1 MRLARS
7 SWLYLLLVLTAAC
20 NGPGESPLPPPDA
33 GPSVGRI
40 SGQVALDDAAPPEGI
55 AVTVQGTELKATTDT
70 EGRFTL
76 VDVSPGAHTLIV
88 QKPLYR
94 EASEAVEVKARQT
107 ASATLTLQRE
117 RGGLTGTV
125 QLEGGASAEGITVA
139 LTGTSHQTQTDAQ
152 GHFVF
157 TALPTGSYTVQVL
170 KETYAPAQETV
181 EVAVDAQASVA
192 LSLQRER
199 GNVAGTILLEG
210 EARAENVLVT
220 LVDTDVLSRANAQG
234 QFILV
239 GVPTGTYTL
248 RAQREGYVTH
258 EQQVEVRAG
267 AQTSVTRT
275 LSRERGSVAGTF
287 QLEGVATAGNIAVLL
302 VDTNFSTQT
311 NAQGKFSLTG
321 IPTGTYTLRAS
332 RDTYVSY
339 EQQVEIRA
347 GAQTSV
353 TQTLSR
359 ERGSVAGTFLLEG
372 GASAGDIAVQLVGT
386 EHSTVT
392 DAEGRFTFTGVLT
405 GMYTLRVRRDGYDPY
420 QQTVE
425 VRANA
430 QTSISQTLTRER
442 GTVVGLFQLEGG
454 GSAADIA
461 VQLVGT
467 SHATGTDAEGRFTL
481 TGVITGTY
489 TLRASRDGY
498 APYEQQVEV
507 RPNAQSSVSQTLTR
521 ERGTVAGTVLLE
533 GGVAVANIEVA
544 LVDTDFT
551 TQTND
556 QGAFALTGIPT
567 GTYTLR
573 ARRDTYVPYEQQV
586 EVRANAQTSVS
597 GLLYRERGDLS
608 GRVVLEDGESAA
620 GLTVVADGPERMGTT
635 TDAEGRFSMP
645 GLLAGAYTVSASK
658 DHYASPEVSVEVR
671 VDEPATV
678 ELTLTRQGAPTVVV
692 PKLAVQRG
700 HLELTGSGFGAQ
712 RGESHVSVGGVE
724 VTDYFFWSDTRV
736 MVRVPANVSP
746 GVRDV
751 VVKPGPAWRPAAT
764 VSLRV
769 VRQQTLAASIEDW
782 NLGITPDDTVTGWG
796 PDLHSPPGGLS
807 DVVSVAVG
815 SAFAVALKADG
826 TVVEWGD
833 LSGSRAPV
841 PTGLSDV
848 VAISA
853 ASNIAAAL
861 RRDGTVVAWGGF
873 EYDRTKVPAGL
884 QDVVAISVSMY
895 FSLAL
900 KADGT
905 VATWGRN
912 EYGQTSL
919 PPADLSGVKA
929 IGGNTFGSAAILS
942 DGTLRGWDFGAS
954 HNGYENVTD
963 PVGFIDVRG
972 GYDVL
977 VALRQD
983 GTLRAWGRNDYG
995 QASPPAT
1002 LTDVVDAMPMGIF
1015 DGVALLQDGTLKTWG
1030 VGVQFRLPPA
1040 GLILRVAP
1048 R

>member
-33 GPSVGRI
+33 NPFVGRV
-40 SGQVALDDAAPPEGI
+40 SGQVALDDAASPEGI
-55 AVTVQGTELKATTDT
+55 AVTVQGTELTATTDT

-76 VDVSPGAHTLIV
+76 EDVSPGAHTLIV

-125 QLEGGASAEGITVA
+125 QLEGGASAAGITVA

-157 TALPTGSYTVQVL
+157 TELPTGSYTVQVM
-170 KETYAPAQETV
+170 KETYEPAQETV
-181 EVAVDAQASVA
+181 EVGVDAQASVT

-210 EARAENVLVT
+210 
-220 LVDTDVLSRANAQG
+220 
-234 QFILV
+234 
-239 GVPTGTYTL
+239 
-248 RAQREGYVTH
+248 
-258 EQQVEVRAG
+258 
-267 AQTSVTRT
+267 
-275 LSRERGSVAGTF
+275 VAS
-287 QLEGVATAGNIAVLL
+287 AGNIAVLL

-311 NAQGKFSLTG
+311 NAQGQFSLTG
-321 IPTGTYTLRAS
+321 VPTGTYTLRAQINAYVPYEQQVEVLAGAQTSVSQTLS
-332 RDTYVSY
+332 RERGSVAGTFLLEGGASAGNIAVLLVDTNFSTQTNAQGQFSLTGVPTGTYTLRAQLNAYVPY

-347 GAQTSV
+347 GEQTSV
-353 TQTLSR
+353 SQTLSR

-386 EHSTVT
+386 DHSTVT

-405 GMYTLRVRRDGYDPY
+405 G
-420 QQTVE
+420 
-425 VRANA
+425 
-430 QTSISQTLTRER
+430 
-442 GTVVGLFQLEGG
+442 
-454 GSAADIA
+454 
-461 VQLVGT
+461 
-467 SHATGTDAEGRFTL
+467 
-481 TGVITGTY
+481 TY
-489 TLRASRDGY
+489 TLRASREGY
-498 APYEQQVEV
+498 AQYEQQVEV
-507 RPNAQSSVSQTLTR
+507 RADAQTSVSQTLTR
-521 ERGTVAGTVLLE
+521 ERGSVAGTVLLE
-533 GGVAVANIEVA
+533 GGVGVANIEVA
-544 LVDTDFT
+544 LVDTAFT

-573 ARRDTYVPYEQQV
+573 ARRDTYLPYEQQV
-586 EVRANAQTSVS
+586 EVRTNAQTSVS
-597 GLLYRERGDLS
+597 GLLYRERGGVT

-645 GLLAGAYTVSASK
+645 ELLTGAYTVSASK
-658 DHYASPEVSVEVR
+658 DHYVSPEVSVEVR
-671 VDEPATV
+671 LDEPATV
-678 ELTLTRQGAPTVVV
+678 ELTLTRAGAPTLVV

-724 VTDYFFWSDTRV
+724 VSDYFFWSDTRV
-736 MVRVPANVSP
+736 VVRVPANVSP

-751 VVKPGPAWRPAAT
+751 ILKPGPAWRPAAT

-769 VRQQTLAASIEDW
+769 VRQQTLSTSTSVYDW
-782 NLGITPDDTVTGWG
+782 NLGITPNDTVTGWG
-796 PDLHSPPGGLS
+796 PSLPSGGGNLT
-807 DVVSVAVG
+807 DVVSVAAG
-815 SAFAVALKADG
+815 EAFAVALKADG

-833 LSGSRAPV
+833 LGGSRAPV
-841 PTGLSDV
+841 PAGLSDV

-861 RRDGTVVAWGGF
+861 RRDGTVVAWGGS

-884 QDVVAISVSMY
+884 QDVVALSVSTY

-905 VATWGRN
+905 VVTWGRDQF
-912 EYGQTSL
+912 GQVST
-919 PPADLSGVKA
+919 PPQDLSGVTA

-942 DGTLRGWDFGAS
+942 DGNLRGWDFGAS
-954 HNGYENVTD
+954 QDGYENVTD
-963 PVGFIDVRG
+963 PVGFTDVRG
-972 GYDVL
+972 GHDLL
-977 VALRQD
+977 VALRKD
-983 GTLRAWGRNDYG
+983 GSLRAWGRNDNG
-995 QASPPAT
+995 QANPPAT
-1002 LTDVVDAMPMGIF
+1002 LTGVVDAMPMGIYT
-1015 DGVALLQDGTLKTWG
+1015 GVALLQDGTLTWWG
-1030 VGVQFRLPPA
+1030 GDVHPSRLPPA

>member
-33 GPSVGRI
+33 NPFVGRV
-40 SGQVALDDAAPPEGI
+40 SGQVALDDAASPEGI
-55 AVTVQGTELKATTDT
+55 AVTVQGTELTATTDT

-76 VDVSPGAHTLIV
+76 EDVSPGAHTLIV

-125 QLEGGASAEGITVA
+125 QLEGGVSAEGITVA

-157 TALPTGSYTVQVL
+157 TELPTGSYTVQVL
-170 KETYAPAQETV
+170 KETYEPAQETV
-181 EVAVDAQASVA
+181 EVGVDAQASVT

-199 GNVAGTILLEG
+199 GTVAGTLQLEG
-210 EARAENVLVT
+210 GGSAGDIAVLLVGTDFSTVTNAEGHFT
-220 LVDTDVLSRANAQG
+220 FT
-234 QFILV
+234 

-248 RAQREGYVTH
+248 RAQRAGYVQH
-258 EQQVEVRAG
+258 EQQIEVKTATE
-267 AQTSVTRT
+267 ASVTQT

-287 QLEGVATAGNIAVLL
+287 LLEGGASAGDIAVLL

-311 NAQGKFSLTG
+311 NAQGQFSLTG
-321 IPTGTYTLRAS
+321 VPTGTYTLRAQLNA
-332 RDTYVSY
+332 YVPY

-386 EHSTVT
+386 DHSTLT

-405 GMYTLRVRRDGYDPY
+405 GTYTLRASREGYAQY
-420 QQTVE
+420 EQQVE

-430 QTSISQTLTRER
+430 QTSVTQTLTRER
-442 GTVVGLFQLEGG
+442 G
-454 GSAADIA
+454 S
-461 VQLVGT
+461 
-467 SHATGTDAEGRFTL
+467 
-481 TGVITGTY
+481 
-489 TLRASRDGY
+489 
-498 APYEQQVEV
+498 
-507 RPNAQSSVSQTLTR
+507 
-521 ERGTVAGTVLLE
+521 VAGTVLLE
-533 GGVAVANIEVA
+533 GGVGVANIEVA
-544 LVDTDFT
+544 LVDTAFT

-573 ARRDTYVPYEQQV
+573 ARRDTYLPYEQQV

-597 GLLYRERGDLS
+597 GLLYRERGGVT

-645 GLLAGAYTVSASK
+645 ELLTGAYTVSASK
-658 DHYASPEVSVEVR
+658 DNYVSPEVSVEVR
-671 VDEPATV
+671 LDEPATV
-678 ELTLTRQGAPTVVV
+678 ELTLTRAGAPTLVV

-724 VTDYFFWSDTRV
+724 VSDYFFWSDTQV
-736 MVRVPANVSP
+736 VVRVPANVSP
-746 GVRDV
+746 GVHDV
-751 VVKPGPAWRPAAT
+751 ILKPGPAWRPAAT

-769 VRQQTLAASIEDW
+769 VRQQTLATSTSVYDW
-782 NLGITPDDTVTGWG
+782 NLGITPNDTVTGWG
-796 PDLHSPPGGLS
+796 PDLPSGGGS
-807 DVVSVAVG
+807 MADVVSVAAG
-815 SAFAVALKADG
+815 EAFAVALKADG

-833 LSGSRAPV
+833 LGGSRAPV
-841 PTGLSDV
+841 PAGLSDV

-861 RRDGTVVAWGGF
+861 RRDGTVVAWGGS

-884 QDVVAISVSMY
+884 QDVVALSVSTY

-905 VATWGRN
+905 VVTWGRDQS
-912 EYGQTSL
+912 GQVST
-919 PPADLSGVKA
+919 PPQDLSGVTA

-942 DGTLRGWDFGAS
+942 DGNLRGWDFGAS
-954 HNGYENVTD
+954 QDGYEDVTD

-972 GYDVL
+972 GHDLL
-977 VALRQD
+977 VALRKD

-1002 LTDVVDAMPMGIF
+1002 LTGVVDAMPMGTYN
-1015 DGVALLQDGTLKTWG
+1015 GVALLQDGTLTWWG
-1030 VGVQFRLPPA
+1030 GDVNPNRLPPA

>member
-1 MRLARS
+1 M
-7 SWLYLLLVLTAAC
+7 
-20 NGPGESPLPPPDA
+20 
-33 GPSVGRI
+33 GRV
-40 SGQVALDDAAPPEGI
+40 SGQVVLDDAAPPEGI
-55 AVTVQGTELKATTDT
+55 TVTVQGTELEATTDT

-76 VDVSPGAHTLIV
+76 VDVTPGAHTLIV
-88 QKPLYR
+88 RKPLYR
-94 EASEAVEVKARQT
+94 EASEAVAVKARET
-107 ASATLTLQRE
+107 TSATLTLQRE

-125 QLEGGASAEGITVA
+125 QLEGGASAEGLTVA

-157 TALPTGSYTVQVL
+157 TALPTGSYTVEVL
-170 KETYAPAQETV
+170 KETYAPVQETV
-181 EVAVDAQASVA
+181 EVAVDAQASVT

-199 GNVAGTILLEG
+199 GTVAGTLQLEG
-210 EARAENVLVT
+210 GGSAGGIAVLLVGTDFSTVTDAEGHFT
-220 LVDTDVLSRANAQG
+220 FT
-234 QFILV
+234 

-248 RAQREGYVTH
+248 RAQHAGYVQH
-258 EQQVEVRAG
+258 EQQVEVKTATE
-267 AQTSVTRT
+267 ASVTQT

-287 QLEGVATAGNIAVLL
+287 QLEGVASAGNIAVLL
-302 VDTNFSTQT
+302 VDTSFSTQT
-311 NAQGKFSLTG
+311 NAQGQFSLTG
-321 IPTGTYTLRAS
+321 VPTGTYTLRAQLNA
-332 RDTYVSY
+332 YVPY

-359 ERGSVAGTFLLEG
+359 ERGSVAGTLLLEG
-372 GASAGDIAVQLVGT
+372 GADARDIAVQLVGT
-386 EHSTVT
+386 DHSALT
-392 DAEGRFTFTGVLT
+392 DSEGHFTFTEVLT

-467 SHATGTDAEGRFTL
+467 EHATVTDAEGRFTL

-489 TLRASRDGY
+489 PLRASRDGY
-498 APYEQQVEV
+498 AQYEQQVEV
-507 RPNAQSSVSQTLTR
+507 RANAQSSVSQTLTR

-533 GGVAVANIEVA
+533 GGVGVANIEVA

-573 ARRDTYVPYEQQV
+573 ARRDTYLPYEQQV

-597 GLLYRERGDLS
+597 GLLYRERGDVT

-620 GLTVVADGPERMGTT
+620 NLTVIADGPERMGTT

-645 GLLAGAYTVSASK
+645 GLLTGAYTVSAFK
-658 DHYASPEVSVEVR
+658 DHYVSPEVPVEVR
-671 VDEPATV
+671 LDEPATV
-678 ELTLTRQGAPTVVV
+678 ELTLTRAGAPTLVL

-724 VTDYFFWSDTRV
+724 VSDYFFWSDTRV

-751 VVKPGPAWRPAAT
+751 VLKPGPSWRPAAT

-769 VRQQTLAASIEDW
+769 VRQQTLATSSRDW
-782 NLGITPDDTVTGWG
+782 NLGVTPENTLTGWG
-796 PDLHSPPGGLS
+796 PSAPLGGQLPTTG
-807 DVVSVAVG
+807 DIVSVAMG
-815 SAFAVALKADG
+815 EYFGLGLKADG
-826 TVVEWGD
+826 TVIEWGEYY
-833 LSGSRAPV
+833 SPRTPV
-841 PTGLSDV
+841 PEGLSNV
-848 VAISA
+848 VAIAA

-861 RRDGTVVAWGGF
+861 LRDGTVVAWGGL
-873 EYDRTKVPAGL
+873 EYDRTKVPQGL
-884 QDVVAISVSMY
+884 QDVVALSVSMY

-905 VATWGRN
+905 VVTWGRN
-912 EYGQTSL
+912 EYGQVST
-919 PPADLSGVKA
+919 PPQDLSGVTA
-929 IGGNTFGSAAILS
+929 IGGNAFGSAAILS
-942 DGTLRGWDFGAS
+942 DGNLRGWDFGAS
-954 HNGYENVTD
+954 HNGYESVTD
-963 PVGFIDVRG
+963 PVGFIDLRG

-977 VALRQD
+977 VALRKD

-995 QASPPAT
+995 QASPPET
-1002 LTDVVDAMPMGIF
+1002 LTGVVDAMPMGPF
-1015 DGVALLQDGTLKTWG
+1015 NGVALLQDGTLTWWG
-1030 VGVQFRLPPA
+1030 GDVNPNRLPPA
-1040 GLILRVAP
+1040 NLILRVAP

>member
-1 MRLARS
+1 MGNRAQGKQNKQEKTKRPVPVRIGGWLSMSARVRIRARSFSSTAHPAGGKDSPAPPTHHRLSLLFMRLARS
-7 SWLYLLLVLTAAC
+7 SWLCLLLVLTAAC
-20 NGPGESPLPPPDA
+20 NGSGESPLPPPDA

-55 AVTVQGTELKATTDT
+55 TVTVTDTELTATTDT

-76 VDVSPGAHTLIV
+76 EGVSPGAHTLV
-88 QKPLYR
+88 VTKPRYR

-139 LTGTSHQTQTDAQ
+139 LTGTSHQTQADAQ

-157 TALPTGSYTVQVL
+157 TELPTGSYTVQVL

-181 EVAVDAQASVA
+181 EVAVDAQASVT

-199 GNVAGTILLEG
+199 GTVAGTL
-210 EARAENVLVT
+210 
-220 LVDTDVLSRANAQG
+220 Q
-234 QFILV
+234 
-239 GVPTGTYTL
+239 
-248 RAQREGYVTH
+248 
-258 EQQVEVRAG
+258 
-267 AQTSVTRT
+267 
-275 LSRERGSVAGTF
+275 
-287 QLEGVATAGNIAVLL
+287 
-302 VDTNFSTQT
+302 
-311 NAQGKFSLTG
+311 
-321 IPTGTYTLRAS
+321 
-332 RDTYVSY
+332 
-339 EQQVEIRA
+339 
-347 GAQTSV
+347 
-353 TQTLSR
+353 
-359 ERGSVAGTFLLEG
+359 LEG

-420 QQTVE
+420 QQTLE
-425 VRANA
+425 VRANE

-442 GTVVGLFQLEGG
+442 GTVVGLLQLEGG

-467 SHATGTDAEGRFTL
+467 SHATVTDAEGRFTI
-481 TGVITGTY
+481 TGVLTGTY
-489 TLRASRDGY
+489 TLRASREGY
-498 APYEQQVEV
+498 AQYEQQVEV
-507 RPNAQSSVSQTLTR
+507 RANAQSSVSQTLTR
-521 ERGTVAGTVLLE
+521 ERGTVAGTILLE
-533 GGVAVANIEVA
+533 GGVGVANIEVA
-544 LVDTDFT
+544 LVDTDFI

-586 EVRANAQTSVS
+586 VVRTNAQTSVS
-597 GLLYRERGDLS
+597 GLLYRERGGIT
-608 GRVVLEDGESAA
+608 GRVVLEDGESAE

-645 GLLAGAYTVSASK
+645 ELLAGAYTVSASK
-658 DHYASPEVSVEVR
+658 DHYVSPEVSVEVR

-724 VTDYFFWSDTRV
+724 VSDYFFWSDTQV
-736 MVRVPANVSP
+736 VVRVPANVSP
-746 GVRDV
+746 GPRDV
-751 VVKPGPAWRPAAT
+751 VLTPGPAWRPAAT
-764 VSLRV
+764 VSLHV
-769 VRQQTLAASIEDW
+769 VRQQTLAASIDDW

-796 PDLHSPPGGLS
+796 PRLRSPPVGLS

-841 PTGLSDV
+841 PADLSDV

-873 EYDRTKVPAGL
+873 EYDRTKVPPGL
-884 QDVVAISVSMY
+884 QDVISLSVSTY

-905 VATWGRN
+905 VVTWGRN
-912 EYGQTSL
+912 DSGQTSL
-919 PPADLSGVKA
+919 PPADLSGVTA

-983 GTLRAWGRNDYG
+983 GTLRAWGRDDYG

-1002 LTDVVDAMPMGIF
+1002 LTGVADAMPMGIF
-1015 DGVALLQDGTLKTWG
+1015 DGVALLQDGTLTTWG
-1030 VGVQFRLPPA
+1030 ASVQFRLPPA